1 MARMTDFAVASAA
14 DTDVGLVRKQN
25 EDAFLDRPDIGLWV
39 VADGMGGHQDGRL
52 ASTSIVDALASLPEP
67 TDGTSFIG
75 EVRAR
80 LTEVNQQLV
89 ATAAAREGHV
99 VIGSTVVAFMT
110 FGHFFACLW
119 AGDSRLYQFRRGQL
133 TQVTRDHSQVQEMV
147 DAGLLSPD
155 QAESHPLGN
164 VITRAVGVAPVLELD
179 KVTDPLEQDDLFL
192 LCSDGLFKGMSDE
205 QVALVLG
212 EAPFETIPR
221 TLIDTAMAGG
231 SKDNVTAVVVR
242 IGPEKTAVAS
252 FG

>member
-1 MARMTDFAVASAA
+1 MTDFAVASAA

-52 ASTSIVDALASLPEP
+52 ASTAIVEALATLEEP
-67 TDGTSFIG
+67 VDGGSFIG

-89 ATAAAREGHV
+89 ETAAARDGNA

-110 FGHFFACLW
+110 FGRFFACLW
-119 AGDSRLYQFRRGQL
+119 AGDSRLYQYRRGQL
-133 TQVTRDHSQVQEMV
+133 VQVTRDHSQVQEMI

-179 KVTDPLEQDDLFL
+179 KATDPLEQDDLFL
-192 LCSDGLFKGMSDE
+192 LCSDGLFKGIAD
-205 QVALVLG
+205 QDVARILV
-212 EAPFETIPR
+212 EAPFDAIPR
-221 TLIDTAMAGG
+221 TLIDAALAGG

-242 IGPEKTAVAS
+242 IGHEKTALTN